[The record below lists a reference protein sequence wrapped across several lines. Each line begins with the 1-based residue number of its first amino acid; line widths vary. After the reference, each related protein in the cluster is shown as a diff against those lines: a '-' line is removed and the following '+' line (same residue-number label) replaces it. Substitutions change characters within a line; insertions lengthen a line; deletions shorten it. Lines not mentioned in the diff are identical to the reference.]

1 MSSKGGRGS
10 KSASPARSKVALSA
24 AVPQRGPS
32 VTVSSTSLAEE
43 VVVTT
48 QVTTTTTTTRRLQ
61 VQLDGMGTFVV
72 VVVL

>member
-1 MSSKGGRGS
+1 MSSKAGKPGS
-10 KSASPARSKVALSA
+10 KGASPARSKMALSA
-24 AVPQRGPS
+24 AVPQRVPS

-72 VVVL
+72 AL